1 MTSLSLRG
9 KMFACFFL
17 FSFLII
23 AFLFYFI
30 FQRFVSF
37 LISPCVNL
45 GFTLS
50 EFSPWVSDAIR
61 TSFSLQFLPVAS
73 LPLALLAPFLYCCF
87 LARKLYEIYFSSLF
101 FVTFIFS
108 LIAIILYNCTL
119 PKLEYYI
126 THWLSHWLSRFFE
139 FVLFLLAFLHPGCF
153 VSYCSNLVLS
163 LSVTNL

>member
-1 MTSLSLRG
+1 MVLRERFDTRPLLMTSLSLRG

-50 EFSPWVSDAIR
+50 EFSPWVSDTIR
-61 TSFSLQFLPVAS
+61 TSFSLQFLPVAGR
-73 LPLALLAPFLYCCF
+73 PLALLVPFFNVVYVLLF
-87 LARKLYEIYFSSLF
+87 LARKLYFVCFGPLKFILSSL
-101 FVTFIFS
+101 
-108 LIAIILYNCTL
+108 L
-119 PKLEYYI
+119 
-126 THWLSHWLSRFFE
+126 
-139 FVLFLLAFLHPGCF
+139 
-153 VSYCSNLVLS
+153 CS
-163 LSVTNL
+163 